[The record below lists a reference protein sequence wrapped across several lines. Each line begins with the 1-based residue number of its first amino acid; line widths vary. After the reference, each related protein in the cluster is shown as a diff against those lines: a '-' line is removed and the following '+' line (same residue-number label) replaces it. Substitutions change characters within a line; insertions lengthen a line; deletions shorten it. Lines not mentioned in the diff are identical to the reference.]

1 MYPVP
6 ITYLFDFE
14 FCTEKM
20 RPFIMEEFAAN
31 GARHLV
37 LSDVLIS
44 QCMQNPRLK
53 TQLTEEIA
61 QAGLT
66 FVDAH
71 APFGTNED
79 LNVPDPRLRSAML
92 DRLKLALRITA
103 EFGVDSI
110 TIHTGNA
117 VKEWRGYSLQQLH
130 DALLASLEVLL
141 PIAEELGITIAI
153 ENIWFPNNTPEKLLD
168 AVHHFHS
175 PCLGICYDS
184 GHATLMKCDRGFA
197 DDCAPVGGW
206 KDWAPLQWDDHILEK
221 LHPEITTCHLHDNIG
236 QYDQHKTPG
245 CGNIDW
251 PHVVGLLKT
260 APRLKCIQCETIL
273 VRTHSSIADICRT
286 MQRLFA

>member
-14 FCTEKM
+14 FCTDAI
-20 RPFIMEEFAAN
+20 RPYIMEEFAAN

-37 LSDVLIS
+37 LSDVLIRE
-44 QCMQNPRLK
+44 CMKNPQSINQLK
-53 TQLTEEIA
+53 EEIA

-71 APFGTNED
+71 APFGTFED
-79 LNVPDPRLRSAML
+79 LNVPDLSLRGTML

-110 TIHTGNA
+110 TIHAGNA
-117 VKEWRGYSLQQLH
+117 NAEWKSYSLQQLH

-141 PIAEELGITIAI
+141 PVAEELGITIAI

-184 GHATLMKCDRGFA
+184 GHANLMKCDRGFA